1 MSPFSDG
8 KTEALFAE
16 LTLDTFTLPL
26 LNPDIP
32 TVTAFSG
39 LFIGAGASPGPATAR
54 SPEKALR
61 KCFTCEGICTRIFGV
76 AMGWRGWE
84 LVWRK

>member
-39 LFIGAGASPGPATAR
+39 LFIGAGASPGPATAP

-61 KCFTCEGICTRIFGV
+61 KYLTREGIRTRIVGWPWVGGV
-76 AMGWRGWE
+76 GS
-84 LVWRK
+84 

>member
-32 TVTAFSG
+32 TVTAFYG
-39 LFIGAGASPGPATAR
+39 LFIGAGASPGPATAP
-54 SPEKALR
+54 SPEPRQPLPAEQPL
-61 KCFTCEGICTRIFGV
+61 FS
-76 AMGWRGWE
+76 
-84 LVWRK
+84 